1 MDPRSNICATTCW
14 TRATSSI
21 KPSARHRSNA
31 INLEDLWEARS
42 RGQMFMFG
50 TYEGFQQRLARSSA
64 SIVPGTFARQGLL
77 PNGSPVPDLK
87 PQMLKYAN
95 AFWPAPSTPD
105 RPDGTAV
112 AYANPGETIG
122 ENFGLARFDHI
133 LSST

>member
-1 MDPRSNICATTCW
+1 
-14 TRATSSI
+14 
-21 KPSARHRSNA
+21 
-31 INLEDLWEARS
+31 
-42 RGQMFMFG
+42 MFG

-133 LSST
+133 LSSTDSFAANLTVGRTRGEEAAGATRISKL

>member
-1 MDPRSNICATTCW
+1 NHR
-14 TRATSSI
+14 RASVQTQSI
-21 KPSARHRSNA
+21 WRISGRPAQ
-31 INLEDLWEARS
+31 E
-42 RGQMFMFG
+42 GQMFMFG

-105 RPDGTAV
+105 RPDEPPLLTRIRGRRS
-112 AYANPGETIG
+112 GK
-122 ENFGLARFDHI
+122 I
-133 LSST
+133 LVSRVLTTSSPAPIRSR